1 MCYCECEAEGGNA
14 VSKDDLKVAV
24 VEDLCDKGGDK
35 VGVSVV
41 EVGWLKLLRKSCWRT
56 RAVRPRPRDVT
67 RCPIPKLATRFIHQ

>member
-1 MCYCECEAEGGNA
+1 MCCCECEAEGGNA

-24 VEDLCDKGGDK
+24 VEELCDKGGEK

-56 RAVRPRPRDVT
+56 RAVRPRR
-67 RCPIPKLATRFIHQ
+67 ATSRGVQYRSS